1 MVRRLLASTVLV
13 LGLGTA
19 SAQDVTIRMAPR
31 TPAGQADQVRL
42 NVAVNFFVPGP
53 SGVSDQALDAQEK
66 ARRAIYQMA
75 VHECAVLLDTIA
87 RECHMEGLNVNVSR
101 HQGQMPE
108 GFQVGANMNFR
119 ILLK

>member
-1 MVRRLLASTVLV
+1 MVRRLVAAAVLV

-31 TPAGQADQVRL
+31 PAAQADQVRL
-42 NVAVNFFVPGP
+42 NVAMNFFVPGS
-53 SGVSDQALDAQEK
+53 SGVSEQALDAQEK

-75 VHECAVLLDTIA
+75 VRECAVLLETIA
-87 RECHMEGLNVNVSR
+87 RECHMEGLNVNISR

-108 GFQVGANMNFR
+108 GFTVGANMNFR
-119 ILLK
+119 VLLK